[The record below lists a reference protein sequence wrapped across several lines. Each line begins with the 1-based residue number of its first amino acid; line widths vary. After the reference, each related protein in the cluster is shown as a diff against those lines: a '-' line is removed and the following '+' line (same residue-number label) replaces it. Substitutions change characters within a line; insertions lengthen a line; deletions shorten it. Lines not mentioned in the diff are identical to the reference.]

1 MVDPACYS
9 CKGRRPGRAHL
20 SRQRGVVLYL
30 ARTIVERHGG
40 RIWVEIR
47 KGAGATFHVLLP
59 LINGGQIDIPG
70 HKLREKREVQG

>member
-1 MVDPACYS
+1 MWSILRVILVKVADQAERTY
-9 CKGRRPGRAHL
+9 PGR
-20 SRQRGVVLYL
+20 GVGLYL
-30 ARTIVERHGG
+30 AQTIVERHGG